1 MNQPAS
7 PLGNGT
13 SADSSRCL
21 AVIPAR
27 GGSKRIPKKNTRE
40 LSGTPLIAYTIAA
53 ALESGLF
60 DRIIVTTDDEV
71 TAKIAAESGAEVP
84 FLRDATLADDHTP
97 VSAATVDAL
106 RRCDPTSDRYE
117 FVCQLM
123 ANCPLRTGRDIQSSF
138 AQLLQT
144 GAEAQ
149 ISVVRYGWQNPWWA
163 MERNEDLSLQPVF
176 EDRLM
181 QRSQDLPPLFCPTG
195 AIWWAR
201 ADTLRREETFHIA
214 KRTGWEIPWKR
225 GIDIDDE
232 DDWAMVE
239 LLARMNRDD
248 LHGSGVADG
257 HD

>member
-1 MNQPAS
+1 MNQPAN
-7 PLGNGT
+7 PLGSGN
-13 SADSSRCL
+13 SAKNPLCL

-53 ALESGLF
+53 ALKSGLF
-60 DRIIVTTDDEV
+60 DRIIVTTDDEL
-71 TAKIAAESGAEVP
+71 TAGIAEQNGAEVP
-84 FLRDATLADDHTP
+84 FRRDAALADDQTP

-106 RRCDPTSDRYE
+106 TRCDPTGERYE

-123 ANCPLRTGRDIQSSF
+123 ANCPLRTGQDIRNSF
-138 AQLLQT
+138 AQLLET

-163 MERNEDLSLQPVF
+163 MERNADMSLQPLF
-176 EDRLM
+176 EDQLT

-195 AIWWAR
+195 AIWWAK
-201 ADTLRREETFHIA
+201 AEALRREGTFHMA
-214 KRTGWEIPWKR
+214 GRTGWEMPWKQ

-239 LLARMNRDD
+239 LLARMNQGDP
-248 LHGSGVADG
+248 LGSEIADA